1 MTTAAVNSAPSL
13 PSALPEREK
22 ITPPEMIFF
31 GLWSLFAD
39 IGEVVGG
46 FSLAIPIAGWG
57 LWLLM
62 AAFGMFTSAVIAIWL
77 WFRGGSFGAA
87 KKLVVFLIG
96 SVFDSLTTG
105 VLPLRTI
112 SLVVAI
118 WIHNHPKLTALTA
131 HVVKAGVVK

>member
-1 MTTAAVNSAPSL
+1 MTTAANS
-13 PSALPEREK
+13 EREK

-31 GLWSLFAD
+31 GLWALFAD
-39 IGEVVGG
+39 IGEIVGV
-46 FSLAIPIAGWG
+46 FAWAIPFAGQG

-62 AAFGMFTSAVIAIWL
+62 VAFGMFTSAVIAIWL

-96 SVFDSLTTG
+96 SVFDSLMAG

-112 SLVVAI
+112 SLFVAV

>member
-1 MTTAAVNSAPSL
+1 
-13 PSALPEREK
+13 
-22 ITPPEMIFF
+22 MIFF

-39 IGEVVGG
+39 IGEIVGA
-46 FSLAIPIAGWG
+46 LAWVIPIAGQG

-62 AAFGMFTSAVIAIWL
+62 AAFGMMTSAVIATWL

-105 VLPLRTI
+105 ILPLRTI
-112 SLVVAI
+112 SLFVAI
-118 WIHNHPKLTALTA
+118 WIHNHPKLTALTVHA
-131 HVVKAGVVK
+131 AKVGMVK

>member
-1 MTTAAVNSAPSL
+1 MTPAAHSAPSL

-39 IGEVVGG
+39 IGEIVGA
-46 FSLAIPIAGWG
+46 LAWVIPIAGQG

-62 AAFGMFTSAVIAIWL
+62 AAFGMMTSAVIAIWL

-96 SVFDSLTTG
+96 SVFDSLMAG

-112 SLVVAI
+112 SLFVAI

>member
-1 MTTAAVNSAPSL
+1 MTPAAHSAPSL

-39 IGEVVGG
+39 IGEIVGA
-46 FSLAIPIAGWG
+46 LAWVIPIAGQG

-62 AAFGMFTSAVIAIWL
+62 AAFGMMTSAVIAIWL

-96 SVFDSLTTG
+96 SVFDSLMAG

-112 SLVVAI
+112 SLFVAV

>member
-1 MTTAAVNSAPSL
+1 MTTAANS
-13 PSALPEREK
+13 EREK

-31 GLWSLFAD
+31 GLWALFAD
-39 IGEVVGG
+39 IGEIVGV
-46 FSLAIPIAGWG
+46 FAWAIPFAGQG

-62 AAFGMFTSAVIAIWL
+62 VAFGMFTSAVIAIWL

-96 SVFDSLTTG
+96 SVFDSLMAG

-112 SLVVAI
+112 SLFVAI

>member
-1 MTTAAVNSAPSL
+1 MTPAAHSAPSL

-39 IGEVVGG
+39 IGEIVGA
-46 FSLAIPIAGWG
+46 LAWVIPIAGQG

-62 AAFGMFTSAVIAIWL
+62 AAFGMMTSAVIATWL

-96 SVFDSLTTG
+96 SVFDSLMAG

-112 SLVVAI
+112 SLFVAV

>member
-1 MTTAAVNSAPSL
+1 MTPAAHSAPSL

-39 IGEVVGG
+39 IGEIVGA
-46 FSLAIPIAGWG
+46 LAWVIPIAGQG

-62 AAFGMFTSAVIAIWL
+62 AAFGMMTSAVIATWL

-112 SLVVAI
+112 SLFVAV

>member
-1 MTTAAVNSAPSL
+1 MTPAAHSAPSL

-22 ITPPEMIFF
+22 ITPPEMMFF

-39 IGEVVGG
+39 IGEIVGA
-46 FSLAIPIAGWG
+46 LAWVIPIAGQG

-62 AAFGMFTSAVIAIWL
+62 AAFRITTSAVIATWL
-77 WFRGGSFGAA
+77 WFRGVSFGAA

-105 VLPLRTI
+105 ILPLRTI
-112 SLVVAI
+112 SLFVAI
-118 WIHNHPKLTALTA
+118 WIHNHPKLTALTVHA
-131 HVVKAGVVK
+131 AKVGMVK